1 MNIEH
6 LIEKYELND
15 LEIQIIDYINHN
27 LHHLKDIGIRQMAK
41 ENYTSTSA
49 IYKLCKKFGFSGYS
63 DMIFSFSNQTDS
75 HDSSLDYINQ
85 YIPMFSQLLDKYK
98 NKKIVVFGLGFSS
111 SIADYIQ
118 QRLTINGYCCMS
130 VVHTEMLDHIHQDE
144 CLFIVISHSAKT
156 PRLVELV
163 DNAYKHHIDIIAF
176 SSNKN
181 STLHDCSTLFIQ
193 LGEYNS
199 FHHSFQNPNTFFGEV
214 LLAFESLLCS
224 YLPSDTQ
231 CITES

>member
-15 LEIQIIDYINHN
+15 LETQIINYINHN
-27 LHHLKDIGIRQMAK
+27 LNHLKDIGIRQMAK

-63 DMIFSFSNQTDS
+63 DMIFSFSNQSDS
-75 HDSSLDYINQ
+75 RESSLDYIDQ
-85 YIPMFSQLLDKYK
+85 YTPMFSELLDKYK
-98 NKKIVVFGLGFSS
+98 DKKIVVFGLGFSS

-118 QRLTINGYCCMS
+118 QRLTVNGYCCMS
-130 VVHTEMLDHIHQDE
+130 VVHTEMLDHIHQDD

-156 PRLVELV
+156 PRLIELV

-181 STLHDCSTLFIQ
+181 STLYDSSTLFIQ
-193 LGEYNS
+193 LGKYNS
-199 FHHSFQNPNTFFGEV
+199 FHHNYQNPNTFFGEV

-224 YLPSDTQ
+224 YLPSNTQ
-231 CITES
+231 YITE